1 MTIPANALI
10 YGTFV
15 NIWPTSFAIFDTVST
30 MFVVD
35 VTYSQFSVDGIAT
48 GCVEGTIGS
57 PWETMV
63 THEACNPTVCS
74 GSIVTKQSI
83 NVNGISG
90 EPCMAVA

>member
-35 VTYSQFSVDGIAT
+35 VTYSQSSVDGIAT

-57 PWETMV
+57 PWATMV
-63 THEACNPTVCS
+63 VHEACDPTVCS
-74 GSIVTKQSI
+74 GSIQSL